1 MMLIYSCYQGI
12 YLLADFKNVDI
23 NVNGMH
29 IIRSMSRF
37 AVLGEIF
44 VSKMLT
50 CYKVNKKTNWS
61 FDKGIYPL
69 LMVFIIV
76 NASFYCTD
84 FNKIQDLI

>member
-29 IIRSMSRF
+29 FIRSMSRF

-50 CYKVNKKTNWS
+50 CYKVNKKLIGVLTKVYIPCSWS
-61 FDKGIYPL
+61 
-69 LMVFIIV
+69 
-76 NASFYCTD
+76 S
-84 FNKIQDLI
+84 